1 MNVFNAHST
10 VPVMVMVVILNIRR
24 ALEGKLCHVPC
35 WLHVIKTVA
44 FKLRKNIEKT
54 IPSTIAS
61 KKLNT

>member
-1 MNVFNAHST
+1 
-10 VPVMVMVVILNIRR
+10 MVVILNIRR